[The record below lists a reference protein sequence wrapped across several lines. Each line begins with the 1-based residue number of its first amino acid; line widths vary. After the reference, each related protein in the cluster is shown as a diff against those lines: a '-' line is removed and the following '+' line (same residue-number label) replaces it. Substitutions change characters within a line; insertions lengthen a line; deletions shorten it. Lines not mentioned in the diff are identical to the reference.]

1 MPPDGVG
8 ILSKE
13 DTAAVVAY
21 ILKQNKMPSGK
32 QALPSE
38 SEELRRIDI
47 TAVKP

>member
-1 MPPDGVG
+1 
-8 ILSKE
+8 LSKE

-21 ILKQNKMPSGK
+21 ILKQNNMPTGK

-38 SEELRRIDI
+38 SEELRRIAV